1 MRRLGILV
9 VALVAS
15 LGLAACNGGGNQ
27 TAATVNGQKIKTST
41 LEDDVKALVGNKT
54 IAAQLDRQ
62 YGATSGSSGTANSAV
77 TALWLGRLMNEALV
91 HQEFEHR
98 NLHVTADQEARAKQ
112 AIGQQFGNEFAN
124 LPKSFQDRQ
133 VAATGELVALSDDLQ
148 KSKGPADLRKLFDST
163 KCTSGI
169 LLAHILVKTEP
180 EAAAI
185 EAQLAQ
191 GADFATLAKQ
201 KSIDTGSGAQGG
213 LLLCRGTGDYSQFV
227 KEFRDAADKLQVGQT
242 SAPVHSQ
249 FGYHIIRA
257 IPWTFANAQPL
268 LTAQAAQANPLDA
281 FAATATAKA
290 KVSVNPRFGT
300 ATKSSS
306 GLGVK
311 PPAAPNPK
319 QRPATTT
326 TTAPK
331 APGQQVPG
339 APATPSP

>member
-1 MRRLGILV
+1 VL
-9 VALVAS
+9 AAS
-15 LGLAACNGGGNQ
+15 LALTACNGGGNQ

-41 LEDDVKALVGNKT
+41 LEDDVKALVGNT
-54 IAAQLDRQ
+54 AIRQQLDQQ
-62 YGATSGSSGTANSAV
+62 YGASAGSSGTANSAV
-77 TALWLGRLMNEALV
+77 TALWLGRLMNEALI
-91 HQEFEHR
+91 HQEFERR
-98 NLHVTADQEARAKQ
+98 NLHVTADQKASAQ
-112 AIGQQFGNEFAN
+112 QFLVQQQFGSEFAN

-133 VAATGELVALSDDLQ
+133 IQITAEELALNDALQ
-148 KSKGPADLRKLFDST
+148 KSGNSGNLRRLFDAT
-163 KCTSGI
+163 KCSSGV
-169 LLAHILVKTEP
+169 LLAHILVKTQP

-227 KEFRDAADKLQVGQT
+227 KEFRDAADKLKVGQT

-257 IPWTFANAQPL
+257 IPWTFANVQPL
-268 LTAQAAQANPLDA
+268 LVAQLAQQNPLDA
-281 FAATATAKA
+281 FVLSAVAKA
-290 KVSVNPRFGT
+290 TVSVNPRFGT
-300 ATKSSS
+300 ATKSSN

-319 QRPATTT
+319 QRPSTTT

-331 APGQQVPG
+331 APGQLVPG
-339 APATPSP
+339 APTTPSP

>member
-1 MRRLGILV
+1 VL
-9 VALVAS
+9 AAS
-15 LGLAACNGGGNQ
+15 LALSACNGGGNQ
-27 TAATVNGQKIKTST
+27 AAATVNGQEIKTST
-41 LEDDVKALVGNKT
+41 LEDDVKALVGNT
-54 IAAQLDRQ
+54 AIRQQLDQQ
-62 YGATSGSSGTANSAV
+62 YGPTAGSSATANSAV
-77 TALWLGRLMNEALV
+77 TALWLGRLMNEALI
-91 HQEFEHR
+91 HQEFER
-98 NLHVTADQEARAKQ
+98 RKLHVTADQEARAKQ
-112 AIGQQFGNEFAN
+112 ALGQQFGTEFAN

-133 VAATGELVALSDDLQ
+133 IKATGELVALGDDLQ
-148 KSKGPADLRKLFDST
+148 KSQGPGDLRKLFQST
-163 KCTSGI
+163 KCTSGV

-227 KEFRDAADKLQVGQT
+227 KEFRDAADTLQVGQT
-242 SAPVHSQ
+242 SQPVHSQ

-268 LTAQAAQANPLDA
+268 LAAQLAQQSPIDT
-281 FAATATAKA
+281 FALAAVAKA

-300 ATKSSS
+300 VTKSSN
-306 GLGVK
+306 GLDVK
-311 PPAAPNPK
+311 PPRAPNPK

-326 TTAPK
+326 TTAPS
-331 APGQQVPG
+331 ASGQQVPG
-339 APATPSP
+339 APSTPSP